1 MMIRWDY
8 IMYSPDFH
16 DKAVEILLKTVEIL
30 IMTGRD
36 LVMKGR
42 YFHDNGSRFS

>member
-1 MMIRWDY
+1 
-8 IMYSPDFH
+8 MYSPDFH
-16 DKAVEILLKTVEIL
+16 DEAVEILLKAVEIL

-36 LVMKGR
+36 LVMKRR